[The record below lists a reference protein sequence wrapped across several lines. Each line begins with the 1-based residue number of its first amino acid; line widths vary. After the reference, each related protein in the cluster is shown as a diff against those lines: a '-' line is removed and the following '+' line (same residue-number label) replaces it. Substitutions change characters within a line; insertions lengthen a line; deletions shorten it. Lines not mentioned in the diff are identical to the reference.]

1 VFIEGIVGLCS
12 CGDTVHVEDVV
23 YVAATQDGAWYA
35 LNHGCAVIVSADTH
49 RAAARWLR
57 AKADNDLA
65 EPTDAELTLVDF
77 ELELEHVETLAD
89 VEPLWVK

>member
-1 VFIEGIVGLCS
+1 VFLEGTVGV
-12 CGDTVHVEDVV
+12 CGCGSVVHVEDVI
-23 YVAATQDGAWYA
+23 YVAATQDGAYYA
-35 LNHGCAVIVSADTH
+35 LPHGCAVIVSADTH

-77 ELELEHVETLAD
+77 ELELEHVETLQD
-89 VEPLWVK
+89 LEPLWAL